1 MPPATTR
8 STEPQPPRLSRPA
21 RVAEEIKDWIV
32 QEHFSAGDRLPSEPE
47 LIERFG
53 MAKGTIREAMRI
65 LEAQGLVKSRTG
77 PGGGTFVHEVSKER
91 ARALLGN
98 YFYFKNLTIG
108 DIYQLRR
115 VLEPELAASLAGRLP
130 EDVLGQLEAI
140 IREYD
145 APAQTVEDERA
156 QHVASLRFHALLA
169 DQAGNALMGFLI
181 DFMVNMLSDLTVYRK
196 LYEPPNVELW
206 RRGRAFQLEL
216 IDALRVGDADTA
228 CLVMRDHMETAQKLM
243 EAQEAEMQRRF
254 ISE

>member
-8 STEPQPPRLSRPA
+8 SKDEEAPVRLSRPA

-47 LIERFG
+47 LIERFS

-98 YFYFKNLTIG
+98 YFYFKDLTIR
-108 DIYQLRR
+108 DIYGLRR

-130 EDVLGQLEAI
+130 DEVLGQLEAI
-140 IREYD
+140 VAEYRE
-145 APAQTVEDERA
+145 PARTVEEERA
-156 QHVASLRFHALLA
+156 QHVASTHCFQVHGGIAFTVEH
-169 DQAGNALMGFLI
+169 GF
-181 DFMVNMLSDLTVYRK
+181 FQWV
-196 LYEPPNVELW
+196 
-206 RRGRAFQLEL
+206 RRGLLLDQLLGGHERLTAEL
-216 IDALRVGDADTA
+216 GRRLIERSGVPRVPQ
-228 CLVMRDHMETAQKLM
+228 L
-243 EAQEAEMQRRF
+243 
-254 ISE
+254 